1 MAGRSLLANGRE
13 GALVV
18 RCPPRVAGATPR
30 PMSGDGD
37 LAGQGDAVSD
47 AKVQWMPDESGKH
60 QEATMRVRFN
70 QGRFLF
76 GGVALGCA
84 WLLAS
89 CASTQMT
96 SVWRDSQ
103 YTGGPLKK
111 IAIIVV
117 NKDDLARRMVEDET
131 ARSLSG
137 GKTQVVPSYTVIEK
151 LVKDETAIKNTLL
164 ANGFD
169 GVLVGRL
176 TAFVENKTY
185 QPPATATYVT
195 FAGYYGAAY
204 NVEYAPGY
212 TRVDTRAVV
221 ETVLYK
227 LPEAKPIWKGT
238 TESMNPNSR
247 GEVVEK
253 IGQLIG
259 KELRSGKLIDAP

>member
-1 MAGRSLLANGRE
+1 MGIRDRHGWFRCAG
-13 GALVV
+13 VV
-18 RCPPRVAGATPR
+18 IC
-30 PMSGDGD
+30 
-37 LAGQGDAVSD
+37 
-47 AKVQWMPDESGKH
+47 
-60 QEATMRVRFN
+60 
-70 QGRFLF
+70 
-76 GGVALGCA
+76 CA
-84 WLLAS
+84 WLLIS
-89 CASTQMT
+89 CVSTQMT

-111 IAIIVV
+111 IAVIVV

-212 TRVDTRAVV
+212 TQVETRAVV

-227 LPEAKPIWKGT
+227 LPEAKPIWTGT
-238 TESMNPNSR
+238 TESMNPTSR
-247 GEVVEK
+247 AEVVEK

-259 KELRSGKLIDAP
+259 KELRSEKLIDAP

>member
-1 MAGRSLLANGRE
+1 
-13 GALVV
+13 
-18 RCPPRVAGATPR
+18 
-30 PMSGDGD
+30 
-37 LAGQGDAVSD
+37 
-47 AKVQWMPDESGKH
+47 
-60 QEATMRVRFN
+60 MRVRFN

-176 TAFVENKTY
+176 AALEEDKTY
-185 QPPATATYVT
+185 RPPSTYVT
-195 FAGYYGAAY
+195 FGGPYMGAGPAYGNFGGYYGYAY
-204 NVEYAPGY
+204 TVAYDPGY

-221 ETVLYK
+221 ETILYK
-227 LPEAKPIWKGT
+227 LPEAKPIWTGT
-238 TESMNPNSR
+238 TESVNPSSR
-247 GEVVEK
+247 AEVVEK
-253 IGQLIG
+253 IGRLVG

>member
-1 MAGRSLLANGRE
+1 MGL
-13 GALVV
+13 
-18 RCPPRVAGATPR
+18 
-30 PMSGDGD
+30 GDRFDSSSAPDIQWRADEVG
-37 LAGQGDAVSD
+37 
-47 AKVQWMPDESGKH
+47 VQKET
-60 QEATMRVRFN
+60 TMRVRQN
-70 QGRFLF
+70 QVRFLL
-76 GGVALGCA
+76 GGVAICCA

-96 SVWRDSQ
+96 SAWRDSQ

-111 IAIIVV
+111 IAVIVV
-117 NKDDLARRMVEDET
+117 NKDDAARRMVEDET
-131 ARSLSG
+131 ARSLAG
-137 GKTQVVPSYTVIEK
+137 GRTQVVPSYTVMEK

-164 ANGFD
+164 AHGFD

-176 TAFVENKTY
+176 AALVQDKTY
-185 QPPATATYVT
+185 RPPATYVT
-195 FAGYYGAAY
+195 FAGYYGQAY
-204 NVEYAPGY
+204 AVEYDPGY

-227 LPEAKPIWKGT
+227 LPETKPIWTGT

-259 KELRSGKLIDAP
+259 KELRSEKLIDAP